1 MNYIYDILVNF
12 NDKEIYN
19 FYEWEKTDNIE
30 HLRRIPI
37 FKIDSK
43 TLKDFKN
50 NRVKVCK
57 DFIFK
62 IKNKTELFHNKI
74 IEFIEYASIFT
85 DGSDLIIIEFSKN
98 GEQILRSSML
108 LDEAEDALDESD
120 LMLETHID
128 YEIIEKLNYDEFKT
142 RNERKILN
150 YIKKELNLLIKSK
163 KYEKLKYLYFE
174 WYNKKEE
181 NVNKIIE
188 GLNKILKLDFSS
200 KHTKFFELIK
210 FSNMKKQL

>member
-174 WYNKKEE
+174 WYNKKED

>member
-85 DGSDLIIIEFSKN
+85 DGSDLIIIEFSKD

-174 WYNKKEE
+174 WYNKKED